1 MKDADERDL
10 KKMVAKDD
18 PQAPELSTDA
28 YSAGSMPMRV
38 RFNPTSINC
47 NELYCVD
54 QPDVLFEPQGVAYVV
69 SAAGVAERLAIPDP
83 KAVAPLFDTME
94 A

>member
-1 MKDADERDL
+1 MNEADERDL
-10 KKMVAKDD
+10 KKIEAKDD
-18 PQAPELSTDA
+18 PQAPELNTDA
-28 YSAGSMPMRV
+28 YSAGSMPIRV

-47 NELYCVD
+47 NDLYCVD
-54 QPDVLFEPQGVAYVV
+54 QPEVLFEPQGVASVV

-83 KAVAPLFDTME
+83 NAVVPLFDTIE